1 MTDLTQRAGQWMSRA
16 RVIALTPFVIA
27 CLAVCDLA
35 LRIALASGS
44 DARFQS
50 TMARCSRWLMI
61 FLRVCWGL
69 RLKLDPRL
77 ARALSQPGG
86 TIIVANHQS
95 PLDICILAHLC
106 SNRPTH
112 FVCRPGLERGIP
124 AISLLVRRWCT
135 ILRHHPQENRIQLQA
150 LGDRIATT
158 GGVALI
164 FPEGHKSERTYPH
177 FLRFNPGGLACLAQT
192 ARHAQVV
199 AIAIRGASTAWS
211 APRKL
216 PAAGVT
222 VEVVVAGCRS
232 ADDVDPRR
240 IASEC
245 ERDIRQALLAPA
257 GTQEMAEPSWTWSH
271 TR

>member
-1 MTDLTQRAGQWMSRA
+1 MKELTHRAGRWISMT
-16 RVIALTPFVIA
+16 RVIALTPAVIV

-50 TMARCSRWLMI
+50 TMARCSRWLVI

-77 ARALSQPGG
+77 ARALDQPGG

-95 PLDICILAHLC
+95 PLDICILAYLC
-106 SNRPTH
+106 GTRPTH
-112 FVCRPGLERGIP
+112 FVCRPGLDRGIP

-135 ILRHHPQENRIQLQA
+135 ILRHHPQENKVLLQA

-177 FLRFNPGGLACLAQT
+177 ILRFNPGGLACLAQT
-192 ARHAQVV
+192 ARRAQVM
-199 AIAIRGASTAWS
+199 AIAIRGASAAWS
-211 APRKL
+211 SPRKL

-222 VEVVVAGCRS
+222 VEVVMAGCRS
-232 ADDVDPRR
+232 ADDVDPKR

-245 ERDIRQALLAPA
+245 ERDIRRALLTPA
-257 GTQEMAEPSWTWSH
+257 GTQDMEEASWTWSP